1 MIITDNF
8 KYCATTESSLRLNID
23 NLCPQNSGI
32 NKNFNN
38 LFSTDL
44 KQMNFTVLSKR
55 QHKVSGLGIQCS
67 KEIITLN
74 CTMYWY
80 LAKEIQQITETLQ
93 LTREDCVQMVYTK
106 RCGDAIMNCEN
117 DECSYEQLPK
127 PDYAWNKLLQIKGVK
142 CSIKKI
148 AILATDDTKPI
159 FPNAVQTC
167 YPQQLQCQLRS
178 SIIIWES
185 DIIHSFP
192 YDFVL
197 EDTFI
202 TTNSEENK
210 INNGVVIY
218 SDKNQILLNIIDTTV
233 ESNIS
238 IYKTSEGLF
247 LVDTLI
253 LKSNS
258 NINLQNNKD
267 NIQAINQLQLAE
279 NDFRLQTL
287 MKLHFRWNI
296 QHCYVMKSLLSICQT
311 LEHHFFKLNDI
322 DGNELIIYSAQGMLY
337 IPHCINV
344 TTIDTINNPIHCYS
358 NIPISFAYNNVTKL
372 AFLHS
377 NRIISDID
385 TELECE
391 NKKQFV
397 KLTTL
402 IRIIKVIG
410 KIVSIEYETEN
421 EVLEIN
427 FMYNNFENLNYMHY
441 KE

>member
-44 KQMNFTVLSKR
+44 KQINFTVLSKR

-210 INNGVVIY
+210 INNGIVIY

-258 NINLQNNKD
+258 NINIQNNKE

-344 TTIDTINNPIHCYS
+344 TTIDTINNPIHSYS

-372 AFLHS
+372 AFC
-377 NRIISDID
+377 I
-385 TELECE
+385 
-391 NKKQFV
+391 Q
-397 KLTTL
+397 
-402 IRIIKVIG
+402 
-410 KIVSIEYETEN
+410 IE
-421 EVLEIN
+421 
-427 FMYNNFENLNYMHY
+427 
-441 KE
+441 

>member
-148 AILATDDTKPI
+148 AILATDDTKQI

-167 YPQQLQCQLRS
+167 YPQQLQCQLRR

-210 INNGVVIY
+210 INNGIVIY

-258 NINLQNNKD
+258 NINIQNNKD

-296 QHCYVMKSLLSICQT
+296 QHCYVMKSLL
-311 LEHHFFKLNDI
+311 
-322 DGNELIIYSAQGMLY
+322 YSAQG
-337 IPHCINV
+337 I
-344 TTIDTINNPIHCYS
+344 
-358 NIPISFAYNNVTKL
+358 
-372 AFLHS
+372 
-377 NRIISDID
+377 
-385 TELECE
+385 
-391 NKKQFV
+391 
-397 KLTTL
+397 
-402 IRIIKVIG
+402 
-410 KIVSIEYETEN
+410 
-421 EVLEIN
+421 
-427 FMYNNFENLNYMHY
+427 
-441 KE
+441 